1 MEQDKRKKPYEQIE
15 QDLKE
20 AHELISAIRNG
31 DVDAILSTTPR
42 KSLFLLERIEFVEE
56 RNRLMREIQDGNE
69 TLLREIQNRK
79 RVEKELR
86 VVLEKLEEALKL
98 KDNFLSLVSHDIRS
112 PLSTMNGLLKQ
123 LLKNDEGRLGD
134 AELNI
139 VSRTVEAGGNIMKMV
154 EDLIELARFKAG
166 RLRAKFAF
174 IDVYLIAVKALHN
187 LSSNAA
193 DKGVVLRNTIPAKTI
208 AYADETMLYEVL
220 YNLVGNAIKF
230 SRQQDTVTIHLA
242 DSGEPITIA
251 ISDTGV
257 GISRQ
262 KLEHLFS
269 YEHNISTPGT
279 GGEVGS
285 GLGLFLCKEII
296 ETHGGSIRVE
306 SSPDQGSTF
315 YLHIPAMHPVVFVVD
330 NDHNAVLLVEKL
342 FRGLSVNLVEC
353 PNGAEALILA
363 QKTTPHLILLD
374 LMMDEM
380 DGYEFL
386 EQKKKD
392 DSIKNIPTIVMTMFG
407 DMNHKEKALR
417 LGADDFISKA
427 TIQDELIPRVA
438 KYIGYWPH
446 FFPDSFSVT
455 PARRPRLK
463 RILLLEDDAATREGM
478 VEFFSD
484 NGYSVITAKTEEEAI
499 DLYTENFREID
510 VMVVDLRLP
519 SVDGVKLA
527 KYNFEN
533 GYLPFVLFTSLADS
547 KLALQLLNF
556 GVKDFLV
563 KPVDYNEFLDVVNIA
578 VARSQ
583 IIHGV
588 DVTAKYPGN
597 VESITVPSKLAEIEK
612 AVDWIRRKIT
622 HIGTKQQR
630 LQFLGNVTEFIL
642 NAYEHG
648 NLNISEQQKIEFL
661 ENGTFNNELD
671 LREVSCTANIHII
684 LSVLKNDVAV
694 CIMDE
699 GTGFDYHKYLKM
711 NDETILSRV
720 LLPSGRG
727 IITANRYFDTIEFS
741 KSGASVLLTK
751 SLL

>member
-1 MEQDKRKKPYEQIE
+1 MEQDKRKKPYDQIE
-15 QDLKE
+15 QDLKD
-20 AHELISAIRNG
+20 AHELIAAIRNG
-31 DVDAILSTTPR
+31 DVDAILSATPR
-42 KSLFLLERIEFVEE
+42 KSVYLLERIEFVEE

-86 VVLEKLEEALKL
+86 VTLDKLEESLKL
-98 KDNFLSLVSHDIRS
+98 KDTFLSLVSHDIRS

-123 LLKNDEGRLGD
+123 LLKNGEGRLGD
-134 AELNI
+134 DELSI
-139 VSRTVEAGGNIMKMV
+139 VSRTVESGGNIMKMV
-154 EDLIELARFKAG
+154 EDLIELSRFKAG

-174 IDVYLIAVKALHN
+174 IDVYLITVKAFQN
-187 LSSNAA
+187 LSSNAT

-208 AYADETMLYEVL
+208 VYADETMLYEVL

-242 DSGEPITIA
+242 ESGEPVTIA

-269 YEHNISTPGT
+269 YEYNTSTTGT

-306 SSPDQGSTF
+306 SSPEQGSTF
-315 YLHIPAMHPVVFVVD
+315 YLHIPATYPVVFVVD

-342 FRGLSVNLVEC
+342 FRGLNVNLVEC
-353 PNGAEALILA
+353 PNGKEALLMA

-374 LMMDEM
+374 LKMDEM

-386 EQKKKD
+386 KQKKKD
-392 DSIKNIPTIVMTMFG
+392 DSIKNVPTIVITMLG

-417 LGADDFISKA
+417 LGADDFISKS

-438 KYIGYWPH
+438 KHIGYWPH
-446 FFPDSFSVT
+446 FFPDSLSAM
-455 PARRPRLK
+455 PARRPQLK

-478 VEFFSD
+478 VEFFND
-484 NGYSVITAKTEEEAI
+484 NGYSIVTATSEDEAI
-499 DLYTENFREID
+499 DIYTENFREID
-510 VMVVDLRLP
+510 AMVVDLRLP
-519 SVDGVKLA
+519 YVDGVKLA

-533 GYLPFVLFTSLADS
+533 GYLPFVLFTSLTDS
-547 KLALQLLNF
+547 KLALQMLNY

-563 KPVDYNEFLDVVNIA
+563 KPVDFNEFLDVVNVA

-588 DVTAKYPGN
+588 DVTVKYPGN

-612 AVDWIRRKIT
+612 AVDWIRRKIA

-630 LQFLGNVTEFIL
+630 SQFLGNVTEFIL

-648 NLNISEQQKIEFL
+648 SLKISEQQKIEFL

-671 LREVSCTANIHII
+671 LREVSCDASIHII
-684 LSVLKNDVAV
+684 LSVLKSDVAA

-699 GTGFDYHKYLKM
+699 GDGFDYNKYLKM
-711 NDETILSRV
+711 SEEAILNRV

-727 IITANRYFDTIEFS
+727 IITANRYFDTVEFS

-751 SLL
+751 SF